1 MFSRIRPEIFS
12 GDSAAGQRHWQ
23 ARPVTVRL
31 RRDAVPEGSG
41 APGAVGD
48 RRARAPT
55 TRSGPRRRQR
65 SPPAPSW
72 RCVGTPLNAVLPSSA
87 SRRPCGPSLSAT
99 STASP
104 SESVAGPRT
113 GAGSGSVHPR
123 VAASRIAG
131 DRDRERRPD
140 QHRTRPIYSGGGVVA
155 RTKPPCTREPRCTR
169 GRSSSAGT
177 ASPRRRPRGR
187 PGRCSARSW
196 MRRRARRPCRRR
208 RGSNFGP
215 GGYRR
220 CLRHYYAVQ
229 AW

>member
-23 ARPVTVRL
+23 ARLVTVRL

-87 SRRPCGPSLSAT
+87 SWRPCGPSLSAT

-123 VAASRIAG
+123 VGASRIAATAIASG
-131 DRDRERRPD
+131 A
-140 QHRTRPIYSGGGVVA
+140 PISTAPGQSIRGAVSS
-155 RTKPPCTREPRCTR
+155 R
-169 GRSSSAGT
+169 GRSHRARESHGV
-177 ASPRRRPRGR
+177 PVDDPVRLGLRRR
-187 PGRCSARSW
+187 GRCSARSW

-229 AW
+229 AR